1 MYIKQYYRFVL
12 ARKIE
17 KTTHIKKIQFNLKQR
32 IYELI
37 INLIHKTRKLQ
48 LIHNIVYAINCSY
61 DSLITIVCFLCNYTC
76 FILYANLL
84 YGFVRCKKLYFSY
97 VNLK

>member
-12 ARKIE
+12 ARKIG

-37 INLIHKTRKLQ
+37 VNLIHKTHKLDNTQ
-48 LIHNIVYAINCSY
+48 YC
-61 DSLITIVCFLCNYTC
+61 LCY
-76 FILYANLL
+76 
-84 YGFVRCKKLYFSY
+84 
-97 VNLK
+97 

>member
-37 INLIHKTRKLQ
+37 INLIYKTHK
-48 LIHNIVYAINCSY
+48 LIHNIAYAINCSY

-84 YGFVRCKKLYFSY
+84 YGFVRFTKLYFSY